1 MVSEK
6 VKVINKEG
14 MHMRP
19 ASLIAQMCGPMKSS
33 VKLSYNGKLYDCKSI
48 MMLMTAGIKCG
59 AELEVIADGE
69 DEKEALKKVVDLFN
83 SGLGD

>member
-19 ASLIAQMCGPMKSS
+19 ASLIAQTCGPMKST
-33 VKLSYNGKLYDCKSI
+33 VKLSYNGKEYDCKSI

-59 AELEVIADGE
+59 SEVEIIADGE
-69 DEKEALKKVVDLFN
+69 DEQEALKKVVDLFN